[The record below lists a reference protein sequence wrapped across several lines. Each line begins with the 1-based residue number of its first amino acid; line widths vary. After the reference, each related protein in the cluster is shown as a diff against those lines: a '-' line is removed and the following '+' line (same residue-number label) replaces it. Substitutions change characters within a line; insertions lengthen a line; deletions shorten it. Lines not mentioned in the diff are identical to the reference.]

1 MSLQFLRYICIH
13 IANQPLISDLSMAL
27 PTSAASYVVAL
38 IVDAFLLFLSSI
50 HVSDK
55 QVQSSYRLQSSL
67 QLITFDELMTE
78 HKNPIDQCA
87 SLNPLVLPEYFLH
100 MLSTIL
106 FLCVGEWFTF
116 FVNLPL
122 LAYHVY
128 RLVRFYLLYHWT
140 LDISFHA
147 VGTSTALL

>member
-1 MSLQFLRYICIH
+1 
-13 IANQPLISDLSMAL
+13 MAFA
-27 PTSAASYVVAL
+27 TSVTSYVVAL
-38 IVDAFLLFLSSI
+38 IVDAFLLFFSSI

-55 QVQSSYRLQSSL
+55 QVQSSYRLQSSSL

-87 SLNPLVLPEYFLH
+87 SLNPLVLPEYCLH

-106 FLCVGEWFTF
+106 FLCVGEWFSF
-116 FVNLPL
+116 FINVPL

-128 RLVRFYLLYHWT
+128 R
-140 LDISFHA
+140 
-147 VGTSTALL
+147 